1 MKTNPKVLLA
11 LLLYSL
17 LERTVFAFDLSSS
30 DVAVHRAP
38 QLGVNSDSLTNLTD
52 FLSSIGN
59 KVGFISDSS
68 GLIYGGVSLFAII
81 IIVFV
86 LRTAL
91 DSELK
96 TLKSEIK
103 GLGARLSETESVK
116 LAAEERLKQELR
128 KTKGLLE
135 EKNSLVNEI
144 EDCLRRNHAL
154 AIQLNETQDH
164 LKTREAELKMSRSG
178 GIGVIERQ
186 REVV

>member
-1 MKTNPKVLLA
+1 M
-11 LLLYSL
+11 
-17 LERTVFAFDLSSS
+17 
-30 DVAVHRAP
+30 
-38 QLGVNSDSLTNLTD
+38 
-52 FLSSIGN
+52 
-59 KVGFISDSS
+59 
-68 GLIYGGVSLFAII
+68 FAII